1 MEGCT
6 RCSGFIGA
14 HVLFRIPGRP
24 TIVLVYSS
32 CLLVFIAFALTVN
45 TDEYIKDTLLDDKLT
60 NDSANRGSFSVHTV

>member
-1 MEGCT
+1 LLGVYW
-6 RCSGFIGA
+6 RPCS
-14 HVLFRIPGRP
+14 IPYTWKADYRVGRY
-24 TIVLVYSS
+24 YSS